1 MMSATF
7 AKWQSISLILRI
19 VIGMVI
25 GAAFALTM
33 PGNTVVPI
41 FGTLFVGLL
50 KGVAPVLVFVL
61 VISAL
66 ANAAGDIYYVLQ
78 GRDVNGLRS
87 LYPSDSTVLLGMG
100 SPRLFRSMHSSVMLD
115 SFVRDSLSV
124 KQILE
129 KYCIRTPAS
138 ESAFGFAYGWLDAY
152 DGYRCR

>member
-1 MMSATF
+1 MTEF
-7 AKWQSISLILRI
+7 ASLKLAVLFNRAELD
-19 VIGMVI
+19 VTDG
-25 GAAFALTM
+25 GALLAETALYQRD
-33 PGNTVVPI
+33 
-41 FGTLFVGLL
+41 
-50 KGVAPVLVFVL
+50 VLGYDL
-61 VISAL
+61 SS

-78 GRDVNGLRS
+78 GRDVNGLRC